1 MITRSYLVYR
11 NGLLF
16 TRTLTLSKAN
26 VIVRQLRTDGFKAS
40 VAEVLPEVKA

>member
-16 TRTLTLSKAN
+16 TRTLTLAKAN
-26 VIVRQLRTDGFKAS
+26 LIVKQLRTDGFKS
-40 VAEVLPEVKA
+40 SIAEELPKGGN